1 MSKLSYIAAGVII
14 LLAAGLVL
22 AVFNESKPA
31 SNETQ
36 LSVTGVSQIKA
47 VPDLVGIY
55 YNIQTNGTTTSD
67 ASKSA
72 TKISNALTNALTQLG
87 FNNTDIQTQSYSVNP
102 DYIYNYETGQQ
113 ISNGYTAMQQ
123 IEMEFSSQ
131 NTSLISDAID
141 AGISSGATIDTINFE
156 LSPAKQE
163 DYKTQALS
171 EATADAKRKAT
182 AIASQLDRSLGRID
196 SISTSDINFYPVP
209 VYGGITSAN
218 APAAK
223 GEITNIQPASQ
234 DVNAQVTIVYILT

>member
-1 MSKLSYIAAGVII
+1 MSKLSYVAAGIII

-22 AVFNESKPA
+22 AGCTASEQA

-55 YNIQTNGTTTSD
+55 YDIQTNGSTASD

-72 TKISNALTNALTQLG
+72 IKISNALTNALTKLG

-102 DYIYNYETGQQ
+102 DYIYDYKTGEQ
-113 ISNGYTAMQQ
+113 ISNGYKAVQQ
-123 IEMEFSSQ
+123 IKLEFSTQ

-141 AGISSGATIDTINFE
+141 AGISSGVTIDSINFE

-163 DYKTQALS
+163 NYKTLALS
-171 EATADAKRKAT
+171 EATADAKGKAT
-182 AIASQLDRSLGRID
+182 AIASQLGRSLGRID
-196 SISTSDINFYPVP
+196 SISTSDINFYPVR
-209 VYGGITSAN
+209 VYGGITPAN
-218 APAAK
+218 APVAI
-223 GEITNIQPASQ
+223 GETTNIQPASQ